1 MDASHYIYTNYY
13 VNPSYLT
20 KEVKGFIKEL
30 IIDYRYSSY
39 RNFAESDKA
48 KLASILSRLDG
59 TYAELDFISEG
70 DQTYLMDLL
79 RKYILTQ
86 REEDKETFANEMRH
100 SLIKHYDPIMK
111 KIFQYYQDSIMVQ
124 DPLIDDEAA

>member
-1 MDASHYIYTNYY
+1 MDASNYIYTNYY

-48 KLASILSRLDG
+48 KLASILSKLDG
-59 TYAELDFISEG
+59 TLAEVDFISES
-70 DQTYLMDLL
+70 DQRYLMDLL
-79 RKYILTQ
+79 RKYTLT
-86 REEDKETFANEMRH
+86 ESEIDGKNFATEMRN
-100 SLIKHYDPIMK
+100 SLITYYDQTMK
-111 KIFQYYQDSIMVQ
+111 NIFLYYQDSIMVQ